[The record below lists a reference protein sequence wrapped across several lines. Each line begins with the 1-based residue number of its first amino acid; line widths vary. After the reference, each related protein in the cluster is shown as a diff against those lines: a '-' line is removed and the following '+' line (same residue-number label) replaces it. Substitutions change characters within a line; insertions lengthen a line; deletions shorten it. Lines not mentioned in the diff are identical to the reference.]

1 MRHGDKA
8 SGSGYTFVAVLIL
21 LAVVS
26 TGLAVA
32 GPTWAQQGQRERER
46 ELLRIGALYAQAL
59 ASYRDASPGSAKQYP
74 QTLDALLLDTRFI
87 GTRRHLRKLYPDPVT
102 GVAEWGIVRD
112 EEGRILG
119 VHSLSHEAPLI
130 DAEVVLDDR
139 VLPSARKYS
148 DWKFIAKA
156 N

>member
-1 MRHGDKA
+1 MRRGDLPVA
-8 SGSGYTFVAVLIL
+8 RGYTFVAVLIL

-26 TGLAVA
+26 TGLAIA

-46 ELLRIGALYAQAL
+46 ELFRIGALYAQAL
-59 ASYRDASPGSAKQYP
+59 AGYRDGSPGSAKQYP
-74 QTLDALLLDTRFI
+74 RTLESLLLDTRFI

-102 GVAEWGIVRD
+102 GSSDWGIVRD
-112 EEGRILG
+112 ADGRIVG
-119 VHSLSHEAPLI
+119 VHSLSQDAPLTE
-130 DAEVVLDDR
+130 AAVALDDR
-139 VLPSARKYS
+139 LLPAARKYS